1 MDFMVEQGWPNAD
14 LPDPWAW
21 VDNDGQ
27 PVQGI
32 FERFFMYLAR
42 VPDMTTSTY
51 DWVLKWAQ
59 DELNRQL
66 AQHPR
71 SRLMPGFIR
80 NIPVVA
86 H

>member
-1 MDFMVEQGWPNAD
+1 MKRTADRSVPRASARQITDPCVPRARAQDFMVEQGWPNAD

-42 VPDMTTSTY
+42 VPDMSTSTY
-51 DWVLKWAQ
+51 DWVLERA
-59 DELNRQL
+59 
-66 AQHPR
+66 P
-71 SRLMPGFIR
+71 
-80 NIPVVA
+80 
-86 H
+86 